1 MVKIVYISSSGK
13 RLEVDA
19 KPGMTVMEAATKA
32 GIDEIVAECGGA
44 CACATCQVYVTPEW
58 IDKLPPLSP
67 MEGDMLD
74 FAVNPR
80 PNSRLSCQI
89 IISEALDGLT
99 VETPADQG

>member
-1 MVKIVYISSSGK
+1 MVKIVYVSSSGK
-13 RLEVDA
+13 RREVEA